1 VTADDF
7 RRIAL
12 SMPGAVEQAHM
23 GHPDF
28 RVKKRIF
35 ATLGPAGTDRGM
47 VKLTP
52 AQQRE
57 FALADPAIFKAVN
70 GAWGRQGATYVHL
83 ARADEFTVHDAIAT
97 AFRNIAITAPTAR
110 RKLK

>member
-12 SMPGAVEQAHM
+12 GMPGAVEQAHM

-28 RVKKRIF
+28 RVKKKIF
-35 ATLGPAGTDRGM
+35 ATLGPPGTDRGM

-52 AQQRE
+52 EQQRE
-57 FALADPAIFKAVN
+57 FASAGPTIFKPVN

-83 ARADEFTVHDAIAT
+83 AHAEEATVHDALAV
-97 AFRNIAITAPTAR
+97 AFRNIAAPPTR

>member
-28 RVKKRIF
+28 RVKKKIF
-35 ATLGPAGTDRGM
+35 ATLGPPGTDRGM

-52 AQQRE
+52 SQQRE
-57 FALADPAIFKAVN
+57 FATADPTIFKPVN

-83 ARADEFTVHDAIAT
+83 ARAEETTVHDAIAT
-97 AFRNIAITAPTAR
+97 AFRNI
-110 RKLK
+110 K

>member
-1 VTADDF
+1 VTSDDF

-12 SMPGAVEQAHM
+12 SMPEAVEQAHM

-28 RVKKRIF
+28 RVKKKIF
-35 ATLGPAGTDRGM
+35 ATLGPPGTDRGM

-52 AQQRE
+52 EQQRE
-57 FALADPAIFKAVN
+57 FALADPTVFKPVN

-83 ARADEFTVHDAIAT
+83 ERADEATVHEAITA
-97 AFRNIAITAPTAR
+97 AFRNIAVPPAR
-110 RKLK
+110 RKVR